1 MFPLQVK
8 SGKVRP
14 SNHNQ
19 TGWTEQVIRMDKE
32 AREEVL
38 GTRKLPPDG
47 PPGSK
52 KTIPLSLTAQS
63 IKLPD
68 FEGTPKEK
76 YDQLQNWLRQFVQTK
91 PKPPE
96 YANIAN
102 FYKIIPFNVSFGAKV
117 SKIWKDFQKHLEF
130 SPNFRKILRENWLTF
145 KLFPLYRKI
154 PLIFYKFRKIL
165 REN

>member
-1 MFPLQVK
+1 MKKCIIHNLLKRCACVYFFLSCPTEYFGIFCKFFNRSLQVK

-19 TGWTEQVIRMDKE
+19 TGWTEQVIRMDKQ
-32 AREEVL
+32 ARKEVL
-38 GTRKLPPDG
+38 ASQKSPPDG
-47 PPGSK
+47 DAGSK
-52 KTIPLSLTAQS
+52 KTLPLSQTAQS

-102 FYKIIPFNVSFGAKV
+102 FYKIIPFNVSF
-117 SKIWKDFQKHLEF
+117 W
-130 SPNFRKILRENWLTF
+130 R
-145 KLFPLYRKI
+145 
-154 PLIFYKFRKIL
+154 
-165 REN
+165 